1 MTHIFTRPLAA
12 VALCAATL
20 TLTAAHAQ
28 APAAPVEAI
37 PAPTCD
43 QPLYPGR
50 AAREKEMEKFNAK
63 LAVYQKCM
71 NEYIESQK
79 KAAETSL
86 EDQKKHVDELNGLS
100 ARQTELKNKITLS
113 IDKQKRHVEARNLA
127 VNEYNAL
134 MTKLKKEA
142 GQ

>member
-1 MTHIFTRPLAA
+1 MTPTLVRSLAIF
-12 VALCAATL
+12 ATVL
-20 TLTAAHAQ
+20 TLPAAHAQ

-37 PAPTCD
+37 PAPACD

-63 LAVYQKCM
+63 MGVYQKCM
-71 NEYIESQK
+71 NEYIEGQK
-79 KAAETSL
+79 KAAEATL
-86 EDQKKHVDELNGLS
+86 EEQKKHVDELNGLS
-100 ARQTELKNKITLS
+100 ARQTELKNRITLS